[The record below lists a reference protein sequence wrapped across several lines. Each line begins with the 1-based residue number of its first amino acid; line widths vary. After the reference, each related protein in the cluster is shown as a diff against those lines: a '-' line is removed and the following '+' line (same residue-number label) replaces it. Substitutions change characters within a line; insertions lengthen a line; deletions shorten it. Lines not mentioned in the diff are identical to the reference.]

1 RRLYVEL
8 FGGGNLVLTDEEGTV
23 LHLARPLKV
32 RDRELRRGLK
42 YVPPKARSVSEIDDK
57 SVREAILGGVGE
69 YVWRVVIERLSLG
82 PPYLDEACRAAGVDP
97 RSRLDESMVGRLAE
111 ACLSL
116 LGKFGEPNPVIYRDA
131 EGKEVNFAAF
141 PLESLRER
149 LEEVPGRGS
158 LQATIDSYL
167 SPKLVEGGGEGPSP
181 LEAEVERQRALLR
194 EYERREEELVRKAE
208 FIFSRL
214 GEIEELLSRIRRG
227 DVPDGAEVA
236 WRTGEVRV
244 EVEGVPLELNMRL
257 GASGSA
263 GRLYERAK
271 TLRRKRERIKAV
283 IGELEE
289 RIRREV
295 RRERR
300 LVPRVKRA
308 WYERF
313 RWFRSSEGFLVV
325 AGKDSSTNR
334 ELVRRYMEPR
344 DLFFHVDMPGG
355 AVVIV
360 KAGGRT
366 PGLATIE
373 EAGVYAASYSRA
385 WRAGFSSADV
395 YWVWGDQVKRHAPPG
410 TYIPRGSF
418 YIEGRR
424 EYLRVGLELCI
435 GVVRVGEGVS
445 VISAPPSA
453 SAEMLAKVKIVPG
466 ETDKEVAVKHIIA
479 VLERRLLGRGV
490 ACRIGE
496 DDVRGLLPPGGVRIE
511 DEG

>member
-1 RRLYVEL
+1 MEERLSLTGTEVSVVLREIERELPLRVKKVYQLSPELFSITVYGGETRDLIVWIEGAVYISRYRWEKPPEPTPLAMGLRKWIQGGIIQEVGQLNLDRVLWFDVEAGGERRRLYVEL
-8 FGGGNLVLTDEEGTV
+8 FGGGNLVLTDDEGTI

-42 YVPPKARSVSEIDDK
+42 YTPPIARSIGEVERG
-57 SVREAILGGVGE
+57 SVRGALLSGIGE

-97 RSRLDESMVGRLAE
+97 RSRLSEDLVDPLTE

-116 LGKFGEPNPVIYRDA
+116 LTRFNKPRPVIYRDP
-131 EGKEVNFAAF
+131 EGREVNFAAF
-141 PLESLRER
+141 PLESLRET
-149 LEEVPGRGS
+149 LEEVPGHES
-158 LQATIDSYL
+158 FQATIDSYL
-167 SPKLVEGGGEGPSP
+167 SPKLVEGEAEGPSP
-181 LEAEVERQRALLR
+181 LETEIERQRALLR
-194 EYERREEELVRKAE
+194 EYEERERELVRKAE

-227 DVPDGAEVA
+227 DVPRGVEVD

-244 EVEGVPLELNMRL
+244 EVNGISLELNMRL

-271 TLRRKRERIKAV
+271 TLRRKKERIKVV

-289 RIRREV
+289 RLRRET
-295 RRERR
+295 RRRKK
-300 LVPRVKRA
+300 LIPRVKRA

-325 AGKDSSTNR
+325 AGKDASTNR
-334 ELVRRYMEPR
+334 ELVRRYMGPR

-360 KAGGRT
+360 KTEGKT
-366 PGLATIE
+366 PGSATIE

-385 WRAGFSSADV
+385 WRSGFSTADV
-395 YWVWGDQVKRHAPPG
+395 YWVWG
-410 TYIPRGSF
+410 
-418 YIEGRR
+418 
-424 EYLRVGLELCI
+424 
-435 GVVRVGEGVS
+435 
-445 VISAPPSA
+445 
-453 SAEMLAKVKIVPG
+453 
-466 ETDKEVAVKHIIA
+466 
-479 VLERRLLGRGV
+479 
-490 ACRIGE
+490 
-496 DDVRGLLPPGGVRIE
+496 
-511 DEG
+511 